1 MNIPHRHLINL
12 ILLAVSINFAWVGFS
27 SAQDQPASQDN
38 ASKPLSQRELKKR
51 QKQLA
56 KELGPQ
62 DKIWL
67 NDEVP
72 DIITPE
78 ERRAFLEL
86 STNEEREQFIELFWD
101 KRNPDTST
109 AIRTAL

>member
-1 MNIPHRHLINL
+1 MNIPHRHLMNL

-27 SAQDQPASQDN
+27 SAQDQLASQDN

-101 KRNPDTST
+101 K
-109 AIRTAL
+109 